1 MKILVIPD
9 VHGSHHWEVAKE
21 LIVNVDQ
28 IVFLGD
34 YFDSWENEWPDQG
47 ENFSNICS
55 FKRANPQKVRVL
67 IGNHD
72 WSYLS
77 GTKMGSNCSGHQNK
91 HIAEIRS
98 LLTANKDIIDV
109 AAELDGYVFAH
120 AGFTNYWV
128 KDMKHHFH
136 MVFDEW
142 PDDETG
148 NPGKVWNEN
157 EFSIKFLNDYFHGR
171 THIYGDDTF
180 DEQFDELLD
189 WHGFFS
195 GSGDEIMQG
204 PLWVRPASL
213 LRDAYFPKQ
222 VVGHT
227 EYAFYNKPIK
237 MRSEKG
243 EIILTDSADHSGI
256 FVLDTEKDELKAM
269 TIPEFNRFMKQ
280 VEKTVLDI
288 VSRKPKTKEEIQNY
302 YNMTEYSQFFSKE
315 VEEYVLKRTYVML
328 ENTFQL

>member
-9 VHGSHHWEVAKE
+9 VHGTHHWEIAKE
-21 LIVNVDQ
+21 KINEVDKV
-28 IVFLGD
+28 VFLGD
-34 YFDSWENEWPDQG
+34 YINNWESEHPDEEYNLRNIFEFKK
-47 ENFSNICS
+47 EN
-55 FKRANPQKVRVL
+55 PDKVKVL
-67 IGNHD
+67 LGNHD
-72 WSYLS
+72 WAVIS
-77 GTKMGSNCSGHQNK
+77 GSKLGHNCSGYDVK
-91 HIAEIRS
+91 HAPEQKAIFLANYQ
-98 LLTANKDIIDV
+98 LLDV
-109 AAELDGYVFAH
+109 AAEFDGYVFSH

-136 MVFDEW
+136 IVFDEW

-148 NPGKVWNEN
+148 NPGKVWDEK
-157 EFSIKFLNDYFHGR
+157 EFSIKFLNDYFHSR

-213 LRDAYFPKQ
+213 LRDTYFPKQ

-256 FVLDTEKDELKAM
+256 FILDTEKDELEPM
-269 TIPEFNRFMKQ
+269 TIPEFNRFMKR
-280 VEKTVLDI
+280 VEKTICDI
-288 VSRKPKTKEEIQNY
+288 ASRKPKTKEEIQNY
-302 YNMTEYSQFFSKE
+302 YNMAEYSQFFNKE
-315 VEEYVLKRTYVML
+315 IEEYILKKTYIIL